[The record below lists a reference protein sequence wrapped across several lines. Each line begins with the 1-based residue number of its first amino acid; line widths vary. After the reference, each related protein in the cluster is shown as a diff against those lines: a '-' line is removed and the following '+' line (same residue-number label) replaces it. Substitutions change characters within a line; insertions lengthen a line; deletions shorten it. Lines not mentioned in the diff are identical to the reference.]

1 VDIHYLWLRQ
11 EVRAGRIAIRWVP
24 TASMVAD
31 GLTKLL
37 PRQQHERFIKLLR
50 MVDIRHLIMAE

>member
-1 VDIHYLWLRQ
+1 VK
-11 EVRAGRIAIRWVP
+11 AGRIAIRWVP
-24 TASMVAD
+24 IARMVAD

-50 MVDIRHLIMAE
+50 MVDIRHLIAEG